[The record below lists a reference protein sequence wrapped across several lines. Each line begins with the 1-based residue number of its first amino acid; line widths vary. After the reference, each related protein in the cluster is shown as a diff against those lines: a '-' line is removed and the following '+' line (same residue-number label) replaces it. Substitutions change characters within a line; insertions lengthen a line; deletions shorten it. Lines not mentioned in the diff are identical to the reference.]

1 MKAYIK
7 EYIFTF
13 TLGIIAIFLPNI
25 KYHILPYFIKTDNS
39 IILGNF
45 SILVIWI
52 FLFYIINRYIKPK
65 YIRSPLFILI
75 LICLIGYSLII
86 TI

>member
-1 MKAYIK
+1 MKTYIK

-13 TLGIIAIFLPNI
+13 VLSIIAIFLPNI
-25 KYHILPYFIKTDNS
+25 KYHVLPYFIKVDNG
-39 IILGNF
+39 IILGNL

-52 FLFYIINRYIKPK
+52 YLFYIINKYIKLK
-65 YIRSPLFILI
+65 YIRSSLFILI

-86 TI
+86 TV